1 LWDIIYTIVPKVS
14 NGPGIASSV
23 GAKPS
28 KFGVGDSA
36 TNSDSRM
43 LFTLILKDLIYTPK
57 ASQNELPL
65 KKDEEPSLEYPY

>member
-1 LWDIIYTIVPKVS
+1 
-14 NGPGIASSV
+14 
-23 GAKPS
+23 
-28 KFGVGDSA
+28 
-36 TNSDSRM
+36 M